1 MELRTENFHPEVLN
15 NTERI
20 LFSMRSLLRQYG
32 YRAYRMGKFEEYDLY
47 SRNKDFLISDGVIT
61 FTDTGGKLMALK
73 PDVTLSIIKNNED
86 RPDTTLKLYYN
97 ENVYRVSKSVNS
109 FKEIMQAGLECIGL
123 VDEFCIGEVL
133 LLAAKSLALIS
144 PDYVLEVTD
153 LDILTAL
160 LARMTDDASVRRDIL
175 RCFGEKNAHE
185 LETICRAA
193 GIGEADAAVLLRLNG
208 LCGKPDEVLSAILSL
223 PGAEAAREAAE
234 TLSRVLGIFRG
245 TGLEEHIQLDF
256 SAVSDTKYYNGI
268 VFKGFIEGVPQS
280 VLSGGQY
287 DRLMQRMG
295 RKSKAIGF
303 AVYLDLLTRLGKKK
317 AAPDFDVLLS
327 YGDDADPERLRAAAD
342 SLRSLGLSVCT
353 QRHPSGDLKYAKK
366 AEFCSN
372 EVRFVE
378 NA

>member
-245 TGLEEHIQLDF
+245 TGLEAHIQLDF

-268 VFKGFIEGVPQS
+268 VFKGFIEGVPER

-295 RKSKAIGF
+295 KRSKAIGF
-303 AVYLDLLTRLGKKK
+303 AVYLDLLERLGKKED
-317 AAPDFDVLLS
+317 APDFDVLLT
-327 YGDDADPERLRAAAD
+327 YGEDADPERLRAAAD

-353 QRHPSGDLKYAKK
+353 EREPDGDIKYAKK
-366 AEFCSN
+366 AEFRNN
-372 EVRFVE
+372 EVRFLE